1 MTEEEAIEICKNII
15 RSINGET
22 YYSYSKE
29 QDKEAIET
37 ILDLYKKEK
46 EKNKK
51 IKESL
56 TFRVGKSREKENH
69 TMEYEKLNK
78 NNKFGHNGIC
88 EDKRHKRKKYRAYIT
103 LHGKQYSL
111 GTYDNLETAIKAR
124 KNGEEMIKKMKEK
137 KI

>member
-1 MTEEEAIEICKNII
+1 MTEEEAIKICKNII
-15 RSINGET
+15 RAINGDT
-22 YYSYSKE
+22 CYMNYSKE

-46 EKNKK
+46 KKNRE

-69 TMEYEKLNK
+69 TMKYEKLNK

-88 EDKRHKRKKYRAYIT
+88 EDKRHKRKKYRAYIN
-103 LHGKQYSL
+103 LRYKQISL
-111 GTYDNLETAIKAR
+111 GTYDNLEDAIKAR
-124 KNGEEMIKKMKEK
+124 EDGEKAIKKLLEE
-137 KI
+137 

>member
-1 MTEEEAIEICKNII
+1 MTEEEIIHCIELCIENKGIP
-15 RSINGET
+15 SEGINWVKGL
-22 YYSYSKE
+22 
-29 QDKEAIET
+29 
-37 ILDLYKKEK
+37 LDLYKKEK

-78 NNKFGHNGIC
+78 KNKFGHNGIC

-111 GTYDNLETAIKAR
+111 GTYNDLETAIKSR
-124 KNGEEMIKKMKEK
+124 KNGEEMIKKMKGAE
-137 KI
+137 

>member
-1 MTEEEAIEICKNII
+1 MTEEEIMKQLKKACILDPLCYEVDCLFEEDLQAI
-15 RSINGET
+15 RGL
-22 YYSYSKE
+22 
-29 QDKEAIET
+29 
-37 ILDLYKKEK
+37 LDLYKKEK

-78 NNKFGHNGIC
+78 KNKFGHNGVC

-111 GTYDNLETAIKAR
+111 GTYDDLETAIEAR
-124 KNGEEMIKKMKEK
+124 KNGEEMIKKMKGAE
-137 KI
+137 